1 MTVKLLTE
9 LHLEFLSLKGWCTGL
24 SMSTLVKMPHCWK
37 SQVAAQVGGTLK
49 TNTTTTTNI
58 FRISGGDIAAL
69 CIQVIRHK
77 LCQYFDIV
85 VYAQSRQML
94 NITNNLRM
102 CGKLQQSY
110 VLANIYDV

>member
-1 MTVKLLTE
+1 MVHRFVYVYTCQNATLLEITGRSSIMTL
-9 LHLEFLSLKGWCTGL
+9 
-24 SMSTLVKMPHCWK
+24 
-37 SQVAAQVGGTLK
+37 AVGGTLK

-85 VYAQSRQML
+85 VCAQSRQML

-110 VLANIYDV
+110 VLAHIYDV

>member
-1 MTVKLLTE
+1 MLHRFVYVYTCQNATLLEITGRGSIMTL
-9 LHLEFLSLKGWCTGL
+9 
-24 SMSTLVKMPHCWK
+24 
-37 SQVAAQVGGTLK
+37 AVGGTLK

-69 CIQVIRHK
+69 CIQVIRYK

-94 NITNNLRM
+94 ISNLRM
-102 CGKLQQSY
+102 CSKLQQSY